1 VTQTSANI
9 LLLELE
15 QEPNCVL
22 SILLHLKFK
31 NKIMKKQFLSTGLCS
46 LDGQVVLNKIW
57 EVD

>member
-15 QEPNCVL
+15 QEPNCVI

-31 NKIMKKQFLSTGLCS
+31 NKIMKKQFLSAGSCS
-46 LDGQVVLNKIW
+46 LDRQVVLKKNW